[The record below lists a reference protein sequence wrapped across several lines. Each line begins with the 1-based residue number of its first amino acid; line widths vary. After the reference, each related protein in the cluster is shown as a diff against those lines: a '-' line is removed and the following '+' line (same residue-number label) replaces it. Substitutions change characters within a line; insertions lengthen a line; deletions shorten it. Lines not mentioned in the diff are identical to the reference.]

1 MGGGRVSHP
10 LNEPFI
16 AREIYL
22 TYDGMMHSL
31 KNGEHRPLHEIEC
44 SDWKTF
50 AEDIFREY
58 PDTERIEFATWDKYD
73 NGTIDFSTL
82 VDWEIVC
89 REGHYL
95 LLRVEDCESA
105 EDYE

>member
-1 MGGGRVSHP
+1 MSHP
-10 LNEPFI
+10 LNEPFV

-22 TYDGMMHSL
+22 VYGGMMHSP
-31 KNGEHRPLHEIEC
+31 KDGEHHPLHEIEC

-58 PDTERIEFATWDKYD
+58 PDTERIEFATWDTYD
-73 NGTIDFSTL
+73 NVRIDFSTL
-82 VDWEIVC
+82 VDWEIVY

-105 EDYE
+105 RDYE